1 MDEQAM
7 ELAMTI
13 VAQAGDARSSCKEA
27 IAFAKK
33 GQFEQAEQTLQLARS
48 RLSAVH
54 EIQTDLIRAEVEQK
68 PVALTLL
75 MVHAQDHLTMAT
87 LMYDLAK
94 EFCSLYQVLEN
105 QKSEGKL

>member
-13 VAQAGDARSSCKEA
+13 VAQAGDARSSCMEA

-33 GQFEQAEQTLQLARS
+33 GQFEQAEQTLQQARS

-54 EIQTDLIRAEVEQK
+54 EIQTDLIRAEVGAK
-68 PVALTLL
+68 ARCSDTVDGACAGSSYDGDPDVRSGKRILFALSGT
-75 MVHAQDHLTMAT
+75 
-87 LMYDLAK
+87 
-94 EFCSLYQVLEN
+94 
-105 QKSEGKL
+105 

>member
-13 VAQAGDARSSCKEA
+13 VAQAGDARSSCMEA

-33 GQFEQAEQTLQLARS
+33 GQFEQAEQTLQQARS

-54 EIQTDLIRAEVEQK
+54 EIQTDLIRAEVEQARCSDTVDGACAGSSYDGDPDVRSGK
-68 PVALTLL
+68 RILFALSGT
-75 MVHAQDHLTMAT
+75 
-87 LMYDLAK
+87 
-94 EFCSLYQVLEN
+94 
-105 QKSEGKL
+105 